1 VVVVIRLCIDTSIG
15 TSVAVTDGW
24 VVRGEVNEFDSMRH
38 AEVIGELIRD
48 ALALAGVTNT
58 DIEAVVAGVGPGPF
72 TGLRVGLA
80 AASAFAVGAGVS
92 LVSVVSHDAIAVE
105 LAEDVFADEVEFI
118 VTTDARRR
126 EIAWS
131 RYTVLDPS
139 AREAL
144 AFTRAD
150 GPQLA
155 KADEALFPHIPR
167 VDADHVSAARLGL
180 LVQAAAENDIELPPF
195 EPLYLRSPDVTMST
209 GPKRVS

>member
-1 VVVVIRLCIDTSIG
+1 MIRLCIDTSIG

-24 VVRGEVNEFDSMRH
+24 VVRAEVNEFDSMRH

-80 AASAFAVGAGVS
+80 AASAFAVGAGVP
-92 LVSVVSHDAIAVE
+92 LVSVASHDAIAVE

-155 KADEALFPHIPR
+155 R
-167 VDADHVSAARLGL
+167 QTR
-180 LVQAAAENDIELPPF
+180 
-195 EPLYLRSPDVTMST
+195 RSFRTS
-209 GPKRVS
+209 RVSMPTMFLRLDSDFSPRLRPKTTWSFHRLSRCICARPTSRCQPARSG

>member
-1 VVVVIRLCIDTSIG
+1 MIRLCIDTSIG

-24 VVRGEVNEFDSMRH
+24 VVRAEVNEFDSMRH

-48 ALALAGVTNT
+48 AFALAGVTNS
-58 DIEAVVAGVGPGPF
+58 DVEAVVAGVGPGPF

-80 AASAFAVGAGVS
+80 AASAFAVGAS
-92 LVSVVSHDAIAVE
+92 IPLVSVVSHDAIAVE
-105 LAEDVFADEVEFI
+105 LAEEVFADEVEFI

-131 RYTVLDPS
+131 RYTVLDPN

-144 AFTRAD
+144 AFTRAE
-150 GPQLA
+150 GPALA
-155 KADEALFPHIPR
+155 RSDESLMPHVPR

-180 LVQAAAENDIELPPF
+180 LAQAAFENNLDLPPF
-195 EPLYLRSPDVTMST
+195 EPLYLRSPDVTVST